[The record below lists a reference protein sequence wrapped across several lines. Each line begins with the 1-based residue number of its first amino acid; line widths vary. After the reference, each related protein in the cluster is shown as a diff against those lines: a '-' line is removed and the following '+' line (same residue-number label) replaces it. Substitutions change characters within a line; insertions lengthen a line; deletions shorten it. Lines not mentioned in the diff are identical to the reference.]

1 MPKGIKCLSS
11 DSKSPTLARQKDN
24 NHILEEPQSG
34 QQSNKDVK

>member
-1 MPKGIKCLSS
+1 MFILRFKISHFS
-11 DSKSPTLARQKDN
+11 TAKDN